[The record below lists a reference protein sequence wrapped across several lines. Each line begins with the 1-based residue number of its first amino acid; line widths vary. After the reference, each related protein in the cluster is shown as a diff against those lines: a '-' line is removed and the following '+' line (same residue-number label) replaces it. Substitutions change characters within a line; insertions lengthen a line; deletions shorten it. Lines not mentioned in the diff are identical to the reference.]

1 MVALTVVPNEI
12 PDEVGTKLYILVRG
26 DLPVGL
32 QMAQAVHAAIEAS
45 ESYSDIRYE
54 EWYRDSNTVVVLSVA
69 DLGSLE
75 TIVGLLNRLIGF
87 NTVIHEFHEPDLDN
101 ELTAVSMVLRRDQFP
116 LLESLPLA
124 GAPVRRLTDQR
135 GASSSQHPNSGHNR
149 PTPGHR

>member
-1 MVALTVVPNEI
+1 MVALTLLTNETL
-12 PDEVGTKLYILVRG
+12 DEVDTKLYILVRG

-45 ESYSDIRYE
+45 ESYSDTRYK

-75 TIVGLLNRLIGF
+75 TIVGLLNRLMDLTYALHDDQLGF

-101 ELTAVSMVLRRDQFP
+101 ELTAVSMVLSRDQFP
-116 LLESLPLA
+116 LLENLPLA
-124 GAPVRRLTDQR
+124 GAKRQKP
-135 GASSSQHPNSGHNR
+135 
-149 PTPGHR
+149 